1 MKKLIFILTILV
13 ASVAGPLRAQTIE
26 ITFTG
31 DNNGQVVQ
39 LDSVMVRNHS
49 QGAEV
54 MIYPPDLKLILV
66 ITGMEEI
73 SIEQNPVFSL
83 SQNYPNPFNNQTSF
97 QIQINENAPVEIS
110 VSNMP
115 GQTILSQSYKLDR
128 GKHSFNF
135 TGATQTTYFVTVGN
149 QGRRET
155 IKMISNP
162 SGSYQPPVLT
172 YSGNSH
178 SHQLKSIQLSGEL
191 PFEPGNEILM
201 VGYANGLESGCAES
215 PEFSHECKFQFATN
229 IACPGAETVNY
240 MGQIYNTI
248 QIYGQC
254 WFKENLNAGELITSS
269 NPQLNNGTIEK
280 YCMGNDTSYCD
291 IVGGLYFWDEMM
303 QYTTQNGGQ
312 GICPEG
318 WHVPTDLDW
327 RILTGAADSE
337 FPIGHFLWGVNSW
350 RGTDAGGNLKQT
362 GTEYW
367 VSPNTGATDQYGFT
381 ALPAG
386 YFVEGD
392 FWGPGY
398 KAYWY
403 SSDPDQMYYHHA
415 DWEHA
420 TMKRS
425 PTEGEAA
432 FSVRCIKDEHYKLIG
447 GN

>member
-1 MKKLIFILTILV
+1 MKKLIFLLAILV
-13 ASVAGPLRAQTIE
+13 ACVAGKLPAQTIE

-31 DNNGQVVQ
+31 DNNGQAVA
-39 LDSVMVRNHS
+39 LDSVLTRNHT

-66 ITGMEEI
+66 ITGMEE
-73 SIEQNPVFSL
+73 SATEQNPVFSL
-83 SQNYPNPFNNQTSF
+83 TQNYPNPFNNQTSF
-97 QIQINENAPVEIS
+97 QIQMYENAPVEIS
-110 VSNMP
+110 VSNIL
-115 GQTILSQSYKLDR
+115 GQTILSHSQKLDR
-128 GKHSFNF
+128 GNHSLTFK
-135 TGATQTTYFVTVGN
+135 GGN
-149 QGRRET
+149 QSSYFLTARCKGLSET

-162 SGSYQPPVLT
+162 SGSKQHPVLI
-172 YSGNSH
+172 YSGNSQ
-178 SHQLKSIQLSGEL
+178 SQQLKSVPLSGEL
-191 PFEPGNEILM
+191 PFEPGDEILM
-201 VGYANGLESGCAES
+201 VGYADGQESGCAES
-215 PEFSHECKFQFATN
+215 PGYSHECKFQFATN
-229 IACPGAETVNY
+229 IACPGAETVEY
-240 MGQIYNTI
+240 MGQTYNTI
-248 QIYGQC
+248 QVFGQC
-254 WFKENLNAGELITSS
+254 WFKENLNAGEMITSS
-269 NPQLNNGTIEK
+269 NPQINNDTIEK
-280 YCMGNDTSYCD
+280 YCMGDMTSYCD

-303 QYTTQNGGQ
+303 QYTTQNGGR
-312 GICPEG
+312 GICPES

-386 YFVEGD
+386 YFVQGD

-398 KAYWY
+398 KTFWW
-403 SSDPDQMYYHHA
+403 SSDPDEMYYHHV

-425 PTEGEAA
+425 PGGDEAA
-432 FSVRCIKDEHYKLIG
+432 FSVRCIK
-447 GN
+447 N